1 MKSKR
6 VLVSLLFLVYNKMNC
21 YGDYGMKEN
30 RYISEQELNRQKEIA
45 CTLYQELSE
54 RNLSFFVETFGCQM
68 NVRDSETIKGE
79 LLDIG
84 YSEAVSKEKADLILF
99 NTCCVRDHAEKRLM
113 GNIGAL
119 KELKDEKP
127 GLIVGICGCMMQ
139 QEGMAKKLLKR
150 FPHVSLIFGTNVLY
164 RLPEMLQKVLS
175 GERVAVTDRAEDAI
189 SEGLPQM
196 RDNPR
201 SAFVNI
207 MYGCDNFCS
216 YCIVPYVRGRER
228 SRKPQDIRDEIVSLT
243 KSGITEIT
251 LLGQNVNSYGNDGS
265 TGMTFAQLLRYM
277 SDVPGL
283 QRLRF
288 MSSHPKD
295 LNEDV
300 MQAIA
305 TLPNVCHHVH
315 LPVQS
320 GNDEVLKH
328 MNRRYTRERYLSI
341 IRRLR
346 ELVPDIEFT
355 TDIIVGFPGETEEAF
370 SDTMSLVEEVGFAA
384 AFTFA
389 YSPRQGTSAAKR
401 EDQIPESVKKRRLHE
416 LNELQARKTVENNEK
431 YIGFTGTVLVE
442 GFDMRGEETMLYG
455 KYQNF
460 KMVYFSG
467 DMSLLNRYVTVRVL
481 KTNKNSLLGEMIDA

>member
-1 MKSKR
+1 MKTK
-6 VLVSLLFLVYNKMNC
+6 LF
-21 YGDYGMKEN
+21 
-30 RYISEQELNRQKEIA
+30 IPEQELAEQHRIAAALSSEIA
-45 CTLYQELSE
+45 PRALT
-54 RNLSFFVETFGCQM
+54 FFVETFGCQM
-68 NVRDSETIKGE
+68 NVRDSETIKGWLCE
-79 LLDIG
+79 IG
-84 YSEAVSKEKADLILF
+84 YTEATAKESADLILF

-119 KELKDEKP
+119 KELKDANP

-150 FPHVSLIFGTNVLY
+150 FPHVSLIFGTNVLH
-164 RLPEMLQKVLS
+164 RIPEMLSAVLN
-175 GERVAVTDRAEDAI
+175 GERVAVTDRSDDAI
-189 SEGLPQM
+189 AEALPRL

-228 SRKPQDIRDEIVSLT
+228 SRRPEDVKKEIEALVS
-243 KSGITEIT
+243 SGITEIT

-265 TGMTFAQLLRYM
+265 TGMHFADLLRYV

-283 QRLRF
+283 KRIRF

-305 TLPNVCHHVH
+305 ALPNVCHHVH

-320 GNDEVLKH
+320 GNDEILRR
-328 MNRRYTRERYLSI
+328 MNRKYTREHYLSI
-341 IRRLR
+341 IERLR
-346 ELVPDIEFT
+346 ALVPDIEFT

-370 SDTMSLVEEVGFAA
+370 EDTLSLVETVGFAA

-389 YSPRQGTSAAKR
+389 YSPRQGTVAAR
-401 EDQIPESVKKRRLHE
+401 MEDQIPEPVKKRRLQA

-431 YIGFTGTVLVE
+431 YIGHVGEVLVE
-442 GFDMRGEETMLYG
+442 GYDERGPQIMLYG

-460 KMVYFSG
+460 KMVYFPG
-467 DMSLLNRYVTVRVL
+467 DAELLNRYVTVRV
-481 KTNKNSLLGEMIDA
+481 TETSKNSLLGEMIHA

>member
-1 MKSKR
+1 MKS
-6 VLVSLLFLVYNKMNC
+6 NQ
-21 YGDYGMKEN
+21 
-30 RYISEQELNRQKEIA
+30 YISESELNQQKQIALQLSKEIEPRGL
-45 CTLYQELSE
+45 TY
-54 RNLSFFVETFGCQM
+54 FVETFGCQM
-68 NVRDSETIKGE
+68 NVRDSETIKG
-79 LLDIG
+79 LLCEMG
-84 YSEAVSKEKADLILF
+84 YSEAIEKESADLILF

-119 KELKDEKP
+119 KERKDANP

-150 FPHVSLIFGTNVLY
+150 FPHVSLIFGTNVLH
-164 RLPEMLQKVLS
+164 RLPGMIQNVMN

-189 SEGLPQM
+189 AEGLPQL

-228 SRKPQDIRDEIVSLT
+228 SRRPEDVRKEIVSLV

-251 LLGQNVNSYGNDGS
+251 LLGQNVNSYGNDGT
-265 TGMTFAQLLRYM
+265 TGMRFAELLRYV

-283 QRLRF
+283 KRIRF

-300 MQAIA
+300 MRAIA
-305 TLPNVCHHVH
+305 ELPNVCHHVH

-320 GNDEVLKH
+320 GNTEILRR
-328 MNRRYTRERYLSI
+328 MNRKYTREHYLSI
-341 IRRLR
+341 IERLR
-346 ELVPDIEFT
+346 SLVPDIEFT

-370 SDTMSLVEEVGFAA
+370 LDTMSLVEQVGFAA

-389 YSPRQGTSAAKR
+389 YSPRQGTVAAR
-401 EDQIPESVKKRRLHE
+401 MEDQIPEPVKKRRLKE
-416 LNELQARKTVENNEK
+416 LNDLQARKTVENNQK
-431 YIGFTGTVLVE
+431 YIGYTGELLVE
-442 GFDMRGEETMLYG
+442 GCDFRGEETLLYG

-460 KMVYFSG
+460 KMVYFPG
-467 DMSLLNRYVTVRVL
+467 DPELLNHYVTVKVTET
-481 KTNKNSLLGEMIDA
+481 KKNSLLGEMINA

>member
-1 MKSKR
+1 M
-6 VLVSLLFLVYNKMNC
+6 
-21 YGDYGMKEN
+21 EQN
-30 RYISEQELNRQKEIA
+30 RYIPSEDLEYQKQIAAEIERENA
-45 CTLYQELSE
+45 D
-54 RNLSFFVETFGCQM
+54 RNLTFFVETFGCQM

-79 LLDIG
+79 LNEMG
-84 YSEAVSKEKADLILF
+84 YAEAASKEEADLILF

-164 RLPEMLQKVLS
+164 RLPEMLRSVMN
-175 GERVAVTDRAEDAI
+175 GERVAVTDRAQDAI
-189 SEGLPQM
+189 AEGLPQL

-207 MYGCDNFCS
+207 MYGCNNFCS

-228 SRKPQDIRDEIVSLT
+228 SRKPEDIRNEMVSLT

-265 TGMTFAQLLRYM
+265 TGMTFAQLLRYV
-277 SDVPGL
+277 SNVPGL
-283 QRLRF
+283 KRLRF

-305 TLPNVCHHVH
+305 ELPNVCHHVH

-320 GNDEVLKH
+320 GNDGILYR

-341 IRRLR
+341 ISRLR

-370 SDTMSLVEEVGFAA
+370 ADTMSLVDEVGFAA

-389 YSPRQGTSAAKR
+389 YSPRQGTVAAKR
-401 EDQIPESVKKRRLHE
+401 EDQIPEPVKKRRLQE
-416 LNELQARKTVENNEK
+416 LNALQARKTVENNEK
-431 YIGFTGTVLVE
+431 YIGYTGEVLVE
-442 GFDMRGEETMLYG
+442 GCDARGEETMLYG

-460 KMVYFSG
+460 KMVYFPG
-467 DMSLLNRYVTVRVL
+467 DPALMNRYVTVRVL
-481 KTNKNSLLGEMIDA
+481 HTNKNSLIGEMIHE

>member
-1 MKSKR
+1 MKSN
-6 VLVSLLFLVYNKMNC
+6 LF
-21 YGDYGMKEN
+21 
-30 RYISEQELNRQKEIA
+30 ISEQELDAQRRIASQLYREIEPRGL
-45 CTLYQELSE
+45 T
-54 RNLSFFVETFGCQM
+54 FFVETFGCQM
-68 NVRDSETIKGE
+68 NVRDSETIKGW
-79 LLDIG
+79 LIDIG
-84 YSEAVSKEKADLILF
+84 YAETDDKTSADLILF

-119 KELKDEKP
+119 KELKDNHP
-127 GLIVGICGCMMQ
+127 GMIIGICGCMMQ

-150 FPHVSLIFGTNVLY
+150 FPHVSLIFGTNVLH
-164 RLPEMLQKVLS
+164 RLPEMIRRVMD
-175 GERVAVTDRAEDAI
+175 GERIAVTDRANDAI
-189 SEGLPQM
+189 AEGLPKL

-228 SRKPQDIRDEIVSLT
+228 SRRPEDVRSEVCSLVE
-243 KSGITEIT
+243 SGISEIT

-265 TGMTFAQLLRYM
+265 TGMHFADLLRYI

-283 QRLRF
+283 KRIRF

-295 LNEDV
+295 LSEDV
-300 MQAIA
+300 MHAIA
-305 TLPNVCHHVH
+305 ELPNVCHHVH

-320 GNDEVLKH
+320 GNSEILKR
-328 MNRRYTRERYLSI
+328 MNRKYTREHYLSI
-341 IRRLR
+341 IENLR
-346 ELVPDIEFT
+346 SLVPDIEFT

-370 SDTMSLVEEVGFAA
+370 RDTMSLVDEAGFAA

-389 YSPRQGTSAAKR
+389 YSPRQGTVAAKM
-401 EDQIPESVKKRRLHE
+401 EDQIPEAIKKRRLSE
-416 LNELQARKTVENNEK
+416 LNELQARKTVENNRK
-431 YIGFTGTVLVE
+431 YIGYSGEVLVE
-442 GFDMRGEETMLYG
+442 GFDTRGTETMLYG

-467 DMSLLNRYVTVRVL
+467 QPELMNQYVNVRV
-481 KTNKNSLLGEMIDA
+481 TGINKNSLIGEMIDA

>member
-1 MKSKR
+1 MER
-6 VLVSLLFLVYNKMNC
+6 
-21 YGDYGMKEN
+21 N
-30 RYISEQELNRQKEIA
+30 RYIAQSELDQQRRIAEEVYLENRDRDL
-45 CTLYQELSE
+45 T
-54 RNLSFFVETFGCQM
+54 FFVETFGCQM

-79 LLDIG
+79 LVDMG
-84 YSEAVSKEKADLILF
+84 YSEAESKEEADLILF

-119 KELKDEKP
+119 KELKDAKP
-127 GLIVGICGCMMQ
+127 GMIIGICGCMMQ
-139 QEGMAKKLLKR
+139 QEGMAKRLLRR

-164 RLPEMLQKVLS
+164 RLPQMIRSVMN
-175 GERVAVTDRAEDAI
+175 GERIAVTDRADDAI
-189 SEGLPQM
+189 AEGLPQM
-196 RDNPR
+196 RDNQR

-228 SRKPQDIRDEIVSLT
+228 SRDPKDIRDEVVSLV

-265 TGMTFAQLLRYM
+265 TGMAFAELLAYV
-277 SDVPGL
+277 SDVSGL
-283 QRLRF
+283 KRLRF

-320 GNDEVLKH
+320 GNDEILKH

-346 ELVPDIEFT
+346 ELVADIEFT

-370 SDTMSLVEEVGFAA
+370 KDTMSLVDEVGFAA

-389 YSPRQGTSAAKR
+389 YSPRQGTVAAKR
-401 EDQIPESVKKRRLHE
+401 EDQIPESVKKRRLRE
-416 LNELQARKTVENNEK
+416 LNELQTAKTVENNEK
-431 YIGFTGTVLVE
+431 YIGYVGEVLVE
-442 GFDMRGEETMLYG
+442 GFDERGEETMLYG

-460 KMVYFSG
+460 KMVYFPG
-467 DMSLLNRYVTVRVL
+467 DPSLLNSYVTVRVL

>member
-1 MKSKR
+1 MKSN
-6 VLVSLLFLVYNKMNC
+6 L
-21 YGDYGMKEN
+21 
-30 RYISEQELNRQKEIA
+30 YISEQELNEQHAIAEALSKE
-45 CTLYQELSE
+45 LRP

-68 NVRDSETIKGE
+68 NVRDSETIKGILQE
-79 LLDIG
+79 IG
-84 YSEAVSKEKADLILF
+84 YSESENKENADLILF

-119 KELKDEKP
+119 KELKDRNP

-139 QEGMAKKLLKR
+139 QEGIAKKLLRR
-150 FPHVSLIFGTNVLY
+150 FPHVSLIFGTNVLH
-164 RLPEMLQKVLS
+164 RLPEMIRSVMN
-175 GERVAVTDRAEDAI
+175 GERISITDRADDAI
-189 SEGLPQM
+189 VEHLPRL

-228 SRKPQDIRDEIVSLT
+228 SRRPEDVRAEIESLT
-243 KSGITEIT
+243 RNGITEIT

-265 TGMTFAQLLRYM
+265 TGMHFADLLRYV

-283 QRLRF
+283 KRLRF

-300 MQAIA
+300 IRAIA
-305 TLPNVCHHVH
+305 ALPNVCHHVH

-320 GNDEVLKH
+320 GNDEILRR
-328 MNRRYTRERYLSI
+328 MNRKYTRRHYLSI
-341 IRRLR
+341 IERLR
-346 ELVPDIEFT
+346 LLVPDIEFT

-370 SDTMSLVEEVGFAA
+370 KDTLSLVEEVGFAA

-389 YSPRQGTSAAKR
+389 YSPRQGTVAAGM
-401 EDQIPESVKKRRLHE
+401 EDQIPEQVKKRRLSE
-416 LNELQARKTVENNEK
+416 LNALQARKTVENNQK
-431 YIGFTGTVLVE
+431 YIGHIGEVLVE
-442 GFDMRGEETMLYG
+442 GYDQRCEETLLYG

-460 KMVYFSG
+460 KMVYFPGSAEL
-467 DMSLLNRYVTVRVL
+467 MNRYVTVKV
-481 KTNKNSLLGEMIDA
+481 TDINKNSLIGEQIDA

>member
-1 MKSKR
+1 MRTS
-6 VLVSLLFLVYNKMNC
+6 
-21 YGDYGMKEN
+21 
-30 RYISEQELNRQKEIA
+30 RYIPETELEMQRRIAGELNREIEPRG
-45 CTLYQELSE
+45 LRFYI
-54 RNLSFFVETFGCQM
+54 ETFGCQM
-68 NVRDSETIKGE
+68 NVRDSETLKGWMYE
-79 LLDIG
+79 MG
-84 YSEAVSKEKADLILF
+84 YSEATDKENADLILF

-127 GLIVGICGCMMQ
+127 GLIIGICGCMMQ

-164 RLPEMLQKVLS
+164 RFPEMIRTVMN
-175 GERVAVTDRAEDAI
+175 GERIAVTDRAEDAI
-189 SEGLPQM
+189 AEDLPKM

-228 SRKPQDIRDEIVSLT
+228 SRRPEDVRKEIVSLAE
-243 KSGITEIT
+243 SGITEIT
-251 LLGQNVNSYGNDGS
+251 LLGQNVNSYGNDGT
-265 TGMTFAQLLRYM
+265 TGMTFAELLRYV
-277 SDVPGL
+277 SDVSGL
-283 QRLRF
+283 KRIRF

-295 LNEDV
+295 LTEEV

-305 TLPNVCHHVH
+305 SLPNVCHHVH
-315 LPVQS
+315 LPLQS
-320 GNDEVLKH
+320 GNTDILKR
-328 MNRRYTRERYLSI
+328 MNRKYTREQYLSI
-341 IRRLR
+341 VNRLR

-355 TDIIVGFPGETEEAF
+355 TDIIVGFPGESEEAF
-370 SDTMSLVEEVGFAA
+370 MDTMSFVEEVGFAA

-389 YSPRQGTSAAKR
+389 YSPRQGTVAAKM
-401 EDQIPESVKKRRLHE
+401 EDQIPESVKKRRLQE

-431 YIGFTGTVLVE
+431 YIGHCGEVLVE
-442 GFDMRGEETMLYG
+442 GCDFRGTETMLYG

-460 KMVYFSG
+460 KMVYFPGSP
-467 DMSLLNRYVTVRVL
+467 DLLNRYVCVRVT
-481 KTNKNSLLGEMIDA
+481 KTNKNSLLGEMIHA